1 MTIRY
6 IFLVLSWGKQNNE
19 RPSLQ
24 AILWPFISE
33 PKCLHLVRNYVSVSF
48 AASFRYNFW
57 IFGKIHGIM
66 HFQTEFCKYTE
77 VFVESSARF
86 SPIIVTASMYQFVIC
101 RRLQSR
107 RYINGK
113 GTYLSY
119 ERAASRT
126 SSYNRFCPSVNT
138 NATWYWICF
147 VPKPSEK
154 KRKKWKEIWVSVLS
168 KKF

>member
-33 PKCLHLVRNYVSVSF
+33 PKCLHLVRDYNASVSF

-107 RYINGK
+107 WYINGK

-119 ERAASRT
+119 ENWAASRT

-147 VPKPSEK
+147 APS
-154 KRKKWKEIWVSVLS
+154 
-168 KKF
+168 